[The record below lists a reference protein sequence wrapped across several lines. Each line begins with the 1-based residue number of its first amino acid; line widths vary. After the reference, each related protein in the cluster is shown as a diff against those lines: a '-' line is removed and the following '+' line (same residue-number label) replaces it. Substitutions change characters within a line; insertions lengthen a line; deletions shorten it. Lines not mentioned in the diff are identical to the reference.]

1 MYPPPPGIPPY
12 IGGIFG
18 SLKGGQYCDRN
29 FSGKKL
35 KNRLHPQNTNKNFP
49 EFFRN
54 IYTI

>member
-29 FSGKKL
+29 FSGK
-35 KNRLHPQNTNKNFP
+35 NWQGGIHPQNTNKNFP
-49 EFFRN
+49 EFFGN
-54 IYTI
+54 IYNL